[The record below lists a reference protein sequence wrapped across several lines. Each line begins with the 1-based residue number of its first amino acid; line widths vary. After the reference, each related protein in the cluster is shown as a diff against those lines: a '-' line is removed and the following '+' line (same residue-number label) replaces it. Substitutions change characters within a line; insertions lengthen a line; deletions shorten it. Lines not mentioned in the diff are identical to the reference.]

1 MTAMLHP
8 VVALLLLLLLW
19 ELLWEEQGRKE
30 KERRRKKDD
39 MDLPATT
46 TMFTTINV
54 ISVVELEIFCVATI
68 AL

>member
-30 KERRRKKDD
+30 KERGRKKDD